1 VVEEIDY
8 VLLMSVNPGFGGQA
22 FIPSTLKKIE
32 RLKKVADQNGL
43 NLEIEVDGGVKI
55 DNIEEIAKAGADI
68 FVLGTGIFRTK
79 DYRETIRQL
88 KEKID
93 VRRKV

>member
-1 VVEEIDY
+1 
-8 VLLMSVNPGFGGQA
+8 LP
-22 FIPSTLKKIE
+22 
-32 RLKKVADQNGL
+32 
-43 NLEIEVDGGVKI
+43 LEIEVDGGVKI
-55 DNIEEIAKAGADI
+55 DNIEEVAKAGADI

-88 KEKID
+88 KEKIN